1 MRIMRCSAGEGP
13 AVARDASRWGA
24 IMARSTNEGLCRA
37 GPGGP
42 RHGAPPMP
50 TLSIIIVAK
59 NEAINIADCVRCA
72 RFADEVIV
80 LDSGSTDGTPE
91 LARTE
96 GARVTVTD
104 WPGFGAQKNRGID
117 LATGD
122 WFFCLDADERISG
135 ELAAEIRAA
144 IERAD
149 VNGFRVPRT
158 SMYCGRFI
166 RHGGWTPDYSW
177 RLARRGAARFT
188 SHAVHEHLQV
198 QGPTG
203 TLRHPIVHYSFR
215 SMESVLEKLN
225 RYSSASARD
234 MTAAGRKG
242 SLGRAVAHGVWAFFR
257 TYVLRLGFLDGRW
270 GFMLA
275 VSNAEGT
282 YYRYVKL
289 WLLQR
294 EAEAG

>member
-1 MRIMRCSAGEGP
+1 
-13 AVARDASRWGA
+13 
-24 IMARSTNEGLCRA
+24 
-37 GPGGP
+37 
-42 RHGAPPMP
+42 MP
-50 TLSIIIVAK
+50 TLSITIIAK
-59 NEAINIADCVRCA
+59 DEAVNIADCVRSA
-72 RFADEVIV
+72 SFADEVIV
-80 LDSGSTDGTPE
+80 LDCGSADGTPE
-91 LARTE
+91 LARAE
-96 GARVTVTD
+96 GATVVETD
-104 WPGFGAQKNRGID
+104 WPGDGPQKNRGID
-117 LATGD
+117 MASGD
-122 WFFCLDADERISG
+122 WFFSLDADERITP

-149 VNGFRVPRT
+149 VDGFRVPRS

-166 RHGGWTPDYSW
+166 RHGGWTPDYTW
-177 RLARRGAARFT
+177 RLARRGKARFT
-188 SHAVHEHLQV
+188 EQQMHAHLEV
-198 QGPTG
+198 QGATG

-225 RYSSASARD
+225 RYSTAGARD
-234 MTAAGRKG
+234 MAAAGRKG
-242 SLGRAVAHGVWAFFR
+242 SLGRAVAHGLWAFFR

-294 EAEAG
+294 EPQAPAKA

>member
-1 MRIMRCSAGEGP
+1 
-13 AVARDASRWGA
+13 
-24 IMARSTNEGLCRA
+24 MARSTNEGLCRA
-37 GPGGP
+37 GPGRP
-42 RHGAPPMP
+42 RDGAPPMP

-91 LARTE
+91 LARAE
-96 GARVTVTD
+96 GARVVVTD
-104 WPGFGAQKNRGID
+104 WPGYGPQNNRGID

-122 WFFCLDADERISG
+122 WFFSLDADERIAP

-149 VNGFRVPRT
+149 VDGFRVPRS
-158 SMYCGRFI
+158 SMYCGHFI
-166 RHGGWTPDYSW
+166 RHGGWTPDYTW
-177 RLARRGAARFT
+177 RLARRGKGRFT
-188 SHAVHEHLQV
+188 EHYLHAHLEV
-198 QGPTG
+198 QGATG

-225 RYSSASARD
+225 RYSTASARD
-234 MTAAGRKG
+234 MTTAGRKG
-242 SLGRAVAHGVWAFFR
+242 SLGRAVAHGLWAFFR

-294 EAEAG
+294 ERQAPAKA